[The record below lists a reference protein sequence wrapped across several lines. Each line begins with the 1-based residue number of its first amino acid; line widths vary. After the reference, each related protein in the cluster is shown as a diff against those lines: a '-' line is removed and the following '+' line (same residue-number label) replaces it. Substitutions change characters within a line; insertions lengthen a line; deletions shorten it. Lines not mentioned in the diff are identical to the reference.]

1 MRYVEILTNLGDLP
15 LRGAY
20 FIFMPV
26 KIAKSSG
33 GPGDGV
39 APGVEWE
46 LCALPVHA
54 PPHVVACSQTNDK
67 SVEV

>member
-1 MRYVEILTNLGDLP
+1 MRYVEILTNLGELP

-20 FIFMPV
+20 FIFMLV
-26 KIAKSSG
+26 KITGSSG

-46 LCALPVHA
+46 LWHCPCTLPRMW
-54 PPHVVACSQTNDK
+54 
-67 SVEV
+67 